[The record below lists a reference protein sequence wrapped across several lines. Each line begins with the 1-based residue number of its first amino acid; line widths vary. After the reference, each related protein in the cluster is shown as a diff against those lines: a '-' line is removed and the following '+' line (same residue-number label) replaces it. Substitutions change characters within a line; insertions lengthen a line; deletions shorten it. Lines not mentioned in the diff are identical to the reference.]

1 MSIGFIQ
8 SILGKFQSANDHVL
22 EVKEWER
29 LLRKNKLQLI
39 KMTRCPDQAL
49 VVKAIQVLQA
59 MLEVIGESDEDQT
72 S

>member
-1 MSIGFIQ
+1 M
-8 SILGKFQSANDHVL
+8 L